1 MIIILC
7 RCRNWRCEF
16 FLSSL
21 VYLYCSLFLSFML
34 LGFNCSETI
43 FQETYQEIFS
53 SIPSIRLHFN
63 PFNSLK
69 MIHVSS
75 DHGINSPAQGNS
87 GGEAVSV
94 IDGHS
99 PLEQI

>member
-1 MIIILC
+1 MSLAALPDITVSISIIC
-7 RCRNWRCEF
+7 V
-16 FLSSL
+16 SSL
-21 VYLYCSLFLSFML
+21 TGKLSRDATIF

-53 SIPSIRLHFN
+53 SIPSICFYFN
-63 PFNSLK
+63 PFNPLK

-99 PLEQI
+99 PLEQIS